1 MGRST
6 RGVNRNSCII
16 MNIYI
21 DLENL
26 ESFIKCEATNNKIDI
41 DTANEI
47 VRLIREIKNKEH
59 AINIF
64 EKR

>member
-1 MGRST
+1 
-6 RGVNRNSCII
+6 

-41 DTANEI
+41 DTAKEI
-47 VRLIREIKNKEH
+47 IRLLDQIKTKSLLCS
-59 AINIF
+59 
-64 EKR
+64 